1 MFNSPLPSASE
12 LPSSRQLVR
21 STAIAFTVAM
31 GLLVTVVMPSEY
43 AVDPTGLGRAMG
55 LTQMG
60 EIKISLAQ
68 EALADEAAAKNSA
81 PVVSVSAPAPAPA
94 PAPALAPAL
103 ALAPAPAAVPAPPP
117 ASVPAPVQQ
126 VAIAKPE
133 KPAAPAAKSDEVSLT
148 LKPGEGR
155 EIKLE
160 MRKGS
165 VVTYEWSASGPV
177 NHDTHGETYDAA
189 QGDFHSY
196 SKGRQVKGDKGELTA
211 LFDGTHGWFW
221 RNRTSGNVTIVLN
234 TAGDYLAVKK

>member
-1 MFNSPLPSASE
+1 MFNSPLPSANE

-21 STAIAFTVAM
+21 STAIAFAVAM

-68 EALADEAAAKNSA
+68 EALADEAAAKNPVTASTPA
-81 PVVSVSAPAPAPA
+81 PTVVAVAPPASAPA
-94 PAPALAPAL
+94 
-103 ALAPAPAAVPAPPP
+103 
-117 ASVPAPVQQ
+117 QQ
-126 VAIAKPE
+126 VAAAQPT
-133 KPAAPAAKSDEVSLT
+133 KPAAPAGKSDETSLT
-148 LKPGEGR
+148 LQPGEGR

-165 VVTYEWSASGPV
+165 VVTYAWSASGPV
-177 NHDTHGETYDAA
+177 NHDTHGETYNAA

-221 RNRTSGNVTIVLN
+221 RNRTSGNVTIVLS
-234 TAGDYLAVKK
+234 TAGDYLTVKK

>member
-1 MFNSPLPSASE
+1 
-12 LPSSRQLVR
+12 
-21 STAIAFTVAM
+21 
-31 GLLVTVVMPSEY
+31 MPSEY

-68 EALADEAAAKNSA
+68 EALADEAAAKNSTPA
-81 PVVSVSAPAPAPA
+81 VTVSAPAPAA
-94 PAPALAPAL
+94 I
-103 ALAPAPAAVPAPPP
+103 PAPPP
-117 ASVPAPVQQ
+117 VSVPVPVQQ
-126 VAIAKPE
+126 VAIAKPA
-133 KPAAPAAKSDEVSLT
+133 KSAAPAAKSDEVSLT

-234 TAGDYLAVKK
+234 TTGDYLAVKK

>member
-21 STAIAFTVAM
+21 STVIALAVAM

-60 EIKISLAQ
+60 EIKITLAA
-68 EALADEAAAKNSA
+68 EALADEAASKAA
-81 PVVSVSAPAPAPA
+81 AAPAPAPVA
-94 PAPALAPAL
+94 P
-103 ALAPAPAAVPAPPP
+103 
-117 ASVPAPVQQ
+117 PVQQ
-126 VAIAKPE
+126 VAAARQPAAPVSS
-133 KPAAPAAKSDEVSLT
+133 KPAANTKSDQVTVTLT
-148 LKPGEGR
+148 PGEGR

-160 MRKGS
+160 MLKGS
-165 VVTYEWSASGPV
+165 TVSYEWTASGPV
-177 NHDTHGETYDAA
+177 NHDTHGEVYNAA

-196 SKGRQVKGDKGELTA
+196 SKGRQVKGDKGDLTA

-221 RNRTSGNVTIVLN
+221 RNRTNADVTIVLN
-234 TAGDYLAVKK
+234 TTGDYLNVKK

>member
-12 LPSSRQLVR
+12 LPSSRQLIR
-21 STAIAFTVAM
+21 STAIAFAVAM

-60 EIKISLAQ
+60 EIKITLAQ
-68 EALADEAAAKNSA
+68 EALADEAAAKVVPPVPASTA
-81 PVVSVSAPAPAPA
+81 PARTVAPAP
-94 PAPALAPAL
+94 
-103 ALAPAPAAVPAPPP
+103 VP
-117 ASVPAPVQQ
+117 Q
-126 VAIAKPE
+126 VAVVEPAKPAVQ
-133 KPAAPAAKSDEVSLT
+133 PTAKTDEVSLT

-160 MRKGS
+160 MRKGT
-165 VVTYEWSASGPV
+165 VATYEWSASAPV
-177 NHDTHGETYDAA
+177 NHDTHGETYNAA

-234 TAGDYLAVKK
+234 TTGDYLSLKK

>member
-21 STAIAFTVAM
+21 STAIAFAVAM

-68 EALADEAAAKNSA
+68 EALADEAAAKNSPPA
-81 PVVSVSAPAPAPA
+81 VSVSAPAPAAIP
-94 PAPALAPAL
+94 
-103 ALAPAPAAVPAPPP
+103 VPPP
-117 ASVPAPVQQ
+117 ASVPVPVQQ
-126 VAIAKPE
+126 VAIAKHA

-165 VVTYEWSASGPV
+165 VVNYEWSASGPV

-234 TAGDYLAVKK
+234 ATGDYLAVKK

>member
-12 LPSSRQLVR
+12 LPSSRQLIR
-21 STAIAFTVAM
+21 STAIAFAVAM

-43 AVDPTGLGRAMG
+43 AVDPTGLGRATG

-68 EALADEAAAKNSA
+68 EALADEAAAKVLSPA
-81 PVVSVSAPAPAPA
+81 PASTVPASAPAPSV
-94 PAPALAPAL
+94 
-103 ALAPAPAAVPAPPP
+103 APAAAPQITAVEP
-117 ASVPAPVQQ
+117 ASQAEQPS
-126 VAIAKPE
+126 AK
-133 KPAAPAAKSDEVSLT
+133 KDEVSLT

-160 MRKGS
+160 MRKGML
-165 VVTYEWSASGPV
+165 VAYKWSASGPV
-177 NHDTHGETYDAA
+177 NHDTHGETYNAA

-196 SKGRQVKGDKGELTA
+196 SKGRQVKGDTGELTA

-234 TAGDYLAVKK
+234 MTGDYLNLKK

>member
-12 LPSSRQLVR
+12 LPSSRQLIR
-21 STAIAFTVAM
+21 STAIAFAVAM

-60 EIKISLAQ
+60 EIKITLAQ
-68 EALADEAAAKNSA
+68 EALADEAAAK
-81 PVVSVSAPAPAPA
+81 VVPPLPASTAPAPTVAPA
-94 PAPALAPAL
+94 PVPQV
-103 ALAPAPAAVPAPPP
+103 AAVEP
-117 ASVPAPVQQ
+117 
-126 VAIAKPE
+126 AKPAVQ
-133 KPAAPAAKSDEVSLT
+133 PTAKTDEVSLT

-160 MRKGS
+160 MRKGA
-165 VVTYEWSASGPV
+165 VATYEWSASAPV
-177 NHDTHGETYDAA
+177 NHDTHGETYNAA

-234 TAGDYLAVKK
+234 TTGDYLSLKK

>member
-68 EALADEAAAKNSA
+68 EALADEAAAKSSA
-81 PVVSVSAPAPAPA
+81 PVVSVS
-94 PAPALAPAL
+94 
-103 ALAPAPAAVPAPPP
+103 APAPAAVPAPPP

-126 VAIAKPE
+126 VAIGKPE

>member
-21 STAIAFTVAM
+21 STVIALAVAM

-43 AVDPTGLGRAMG
+43 AVDPTGVGRAMG

-60 EIKISLAQ
+60 EIKITLAQ
-68 EALADEAAAKNSA
+68 EAVADELAAQQAKA
-81 PVVSVSAPAPAPA
+81 PV
-94 PAPALAPAL
+94 
-103 ALAPAPAAVPAPPP
+103 AAVAATPT
-117 ASVPAPVQQ
+117 PAPVQ
-126 VAIAKPE
+126 APT
-133 KPAAPAAKSDEVSLT
+133 PAQQLAAAEPVQPVPQKTAAKSDEVTMT

-160 MRKGS
+160 MLKGS
-165 VVTYEWSASGPV
+165 VVSYQWTASAPV
-177 NHDTHGETYDAA
+177 NHDTHGETYNAA

-196 SKGRQVKGDKGELTA
+196 SKGRQVKGDSGELTA

-221 RNRTSGNVTIVLN
+221 RNRTSGNVTIALQ
-234 TAGDYLAVKK
+234 TSGDYLKLKK

>member
-1 MFNSPLPSASE
+1 MFNSPLPSANE
-12 LPSSRQLVR
+12 LPSSRQLIR
-21 STAIAFTVAM
+21 STAIAFAVAM

-68 EALADEAAAKNSA
+68 EALADEAATKAAVPA
-81 PVVSVSAPAPAPA
+81 PAMPVTVPEAAPAPAPQV
-94 PAPALAPAL
+94 
-103 ALAPAPAAVPAPPP
+103 AAVQPAQ
-117 ASVPAPVQQ
+117 PV
-126 VAIAKPE
+126 
-133 KPAAPAAKSDEVSLT
+133 AKSDEVSLT

-160 MRKGS
+160 MRKGT
-165 VVTYEWSASGPV
+165 VATYKWNASGPV

-189 QGDFHSY
+189 QGAFHSY
-196 SKGRQVKGDKGELTA
+196 SKGRQVQGDKGELTA

-221 RNRTSGNVTIVLN
+221 RNRTTGNVTIVLN
-234 TAGDYLAVKK
+234 TTGDYLNLKK

>member
-12 LPSSRQLVR
+12 LPSSRQLIR
-21 STAIAFTVAM
+21 STAIAFAVAI

-68 EALADEAAAKNSA
+68 EALADEAATKA
-81 PVVSVSAPAPAPA
+81 VAPAPAKPTPA
-94 PAPALAPAL
+94 PPV
-103 ALAPAPAAVPAPPP
+103 APAAAPPV
-117 ASVPAPVQQ
+117 AAVQ
-126 VAIAKPE
+126 
-133 KPAAPAAKSDEVSLT
+133 PAAKTDKVSLT
-148 LKPGEGR
+148 LKSGEGR

-160 MRKGS
+160 MRKGT
-165 VVTYEWSASGPV
+165 VVAYEWSASGPV

-196 SKGRQVKGDKGELTA
+196 SKGRQVNDDKGELIA

-234 TAGDYLAVKK
+234 TTGDYLNLKK

>member
-12 LPSSRQLVR
+12 LPSSRQLLR
-21 STAIAFTVAM
+21 STAIAFAVAM

-60 EIKISLAQ
+60 EIKITLAQ
-68 EALADEAAAKNSA
+68 EALADEAAAKVVPPAPASSA
-81 PVVSVSAPAPAPA
+81 QAATVAPAP
-94 PAPALAPAL
+94 
-103 ALAPAPAAVPAPPP
+103 VP
-117 ASVPAPVQQ
+117 Q
-126 VAIAKPE
+126 VAVVEPAKPAVQ
-133 KPAAPAAKSDEVSLT
+133 PTAKTDEVTLT

-160 MRKGS
+160 MRKGT
-165 VVTYEWSASGPV
+165 VATYEWSASAPV
-177 NHDTHGETYDAA
+177 NHDTHGETYNAA

-234 TAGDYLAVKK
+234 TTGDYLSLKK

>member
-21 STAIAFTVAM
+21 SSVIAFAVAM

-43 AVDPTGLGRAMG
+43 AVDPTGVGRAMG

-60 EIKISLAQ
+60 EIKITLAQ
-68 EALADEAAAKNSA
+68 EALADELAAQQAKA
-81 PVVSVSAPAPAPA
+81 PVAAVASTPAPAPVPVQA
-94 PAPALAPAL
+94 PAQVQQLAAVQPAQ
-103 ALAPAPAAVPAPPP
+103 PAAQK
-117 ASVPAPVQQ
+117 S
-126 VAIAKPE
+126 
-133 KPAAPAAKSDEVSLT
+133 AAKSDEVTLT

-160 MRKGS
+160 MLKGS
-165 VVTYEWSASGPV
+165 VVSYQWTASCPV
-177 NHDTHGETYDAA
+177 NHDTHGETYNAA

-196 SKGRQVKGDKGELTA
+196 SKGRQVKGDSGELTA

-221 RNRTSGNVTIVLN
+221 RNRTSGNVTIALQ
-234 TAGDYLAVKK
+234 TSGDYLNVKK

>member
-1 MFNSPLPSASE
+1 MFNSPLPSANE

-21 STAIAFTVAM
+21 STAIAFAVAM

-43 AVDPTGLGRAMG
+43 ALDPTGLGRALG

-68 EALADEAAAKNSA
+68 EALADKAPAKSPA
-81 PVVSVSAPAPAPA
+81 PVTASTPAPA
-94 PAPALAPAL
+94 
-103 ALAPAPAAVPAPPP
+103 
-117 ASVPAPVQQ
+117 QQ
-126 VAIAKPE
+126 VAAAQPAKPAT
-133 KPAAPAAKSDEVSLT
+133 PTGKSDETSLT

-165 VVTYEWSASGPV
+165 VVTYAWSASGPV
-177 NHDTHGETYDAA
+177 NHDTHGETYNAA

-221 RNRTSGNVTIVLN
+221 RNRTSGNVTIVLS
-234 TAGDYLAVKK
+234 TAGDYLSVKK

>member
-21 STAIAFTVAM
+21 STAIAFAVAM

-68 EALADEAAAKNSA
+68 EALADEAAAKNSTPA
-81 PVVSVSAPAPAPA
+81 VTVSAPAPAA
-94 PAPALAPAL
+94 I
-103 ALAPAPAAVPAPPP
+103 PAPPP
-117 ASVPAPVQQ
+117 VSVPVPVQQ
-126 VAIAKPE
+126 VAIAKPA
-133 KPAAPAAKSDEVSLT
+133 KSAAPAAKSDEVSLT

-189 QGDFHSY
+189 QGDFQSY

-234 TAGDYLAVKK
+234 TTGDYLAVKK

>member
-12 LPSSRQLVR
+12 LPSSRQLLR
-21 STAIAFTVAM
+21 STAIALATAM

-55 LTQMG
+55 LTQKG

-68 EALADEAAAKNSA
+68 EALADEAAAKVAMPA
-81 PVVSVSAPAPAPA
+81 PATTVAATTVAPAP
-94 PAPALAPAL
+94 
-103 ALAPAPAAVPAPPP
+103 VP
-117 ASVPAPVQQ
+117 Q
-126 VAIAKPE
+126 VAVVEPAKPAV
-133 KPAAPAAKSDEVSLT
+133 KPAAKTDEVSLT

-160 MRKGS
+160 MRKGT
-165 VVTYEWSASGPV
+165 VVAYEWSASGPV

-196 SKGRQVKGDKGELTA
+196 NKGRQVNGDKGELTA

-221 RNRTSGNVTIVLN
+221 RNRTSSNVTIVLN
-234 TAGDYLAVKK
+234 TAGDYLNLKK

>member
-21 STAIAFTVAM
+21 STVIALAVAM

-60 EIKISLAQ
+60 EIKITLAA
-68 EALADEAAAKNSA
+68 EALADEAASKAA
-81 PVVSVSAPAPAPA
+81 AAPAPAPVVAAA
-94 PAPALAPAL
+94 PAPAPVAP
-103 ALAPAPAAVPAPPP
+103 
-117 ASVPAPVQQ
+117 PVQQ
-126 VAIAKPE
+126 VAAAPQ
-133 KPAAPAAKSDEVSLT
+133 PAAPVSSKPGANTKSDQVTVTLT
-148 LKPGEGR
+148 PGEGR

-160 MRKGS
+160 MLKGS
-165 VVTYEWSASGPV
+165 TVSYEWTASGPV
-177 NHDTHGETYDAA
+177 NHDTHGEIYNAA

-196 SKGRQVKGDKGELTA
+196 SKGRQVKGDKGDLTA

-221 RNRTSGNVTIVLN
+221 RNRTNADVTIVLN
-234 TAGDYLAVKK
+234 TTGDYLNVKK

>member
-81 PVVSVSAPAPAPA
+81 PVVSVSAPAPA
-94 PAPALAPAL
+94 
-103 ALAPAPAAVPAPPP
+103 AVPAPPP

-165 VVTYEWSASGPV
+165 IVNYEWSASGPV

>member
-12 LPSSRQLVR
+12 LPSSRQLIR
-21 STAIAFTVAM
+21 STAIAFAVAM

-60 EIKISLAQ
+60 EIKITLAQ
-68 EALADEAAAKNSA
+68 EALADEAAAKVVPPA
-81 PVVSVSAPAPAPA
+81 PASSAPAPT
-94 PAPALAPAL
+94 
-103 ALAPAPAAVPAPPP
+103 LAPAPVPQVAAVEP
-117 ASVPAPVQQ
+117 
-126 VAIAKPE
+126 AKPAVQ
-133 KPAAPAAKSDEVSLT
+133 PTAKTDEVSLT

-160 MRKGS
+160 MRKGT
-165 VVTYEWSASGPV
+165 VATYEWSASAPV
-177 NHDTHGETYDAA
+177 NHDTHGETYNAA

-234 TAGDYLAVKK
+234 TTGDYLSLKK

>member
-1 MFNSPLPSASE
+1 MFNSPLPSANE

-21 STAIAFTVAM
+21 STAIAFAVAM

-43 AVDPTGLGRAMG
+43 AIDPTGLGRAMG

-68 EALADEAAAKNSA
+68 EALADEATTKATVPA
-81 PVVSVSAPAPAPA
+81 PAIPAPAPSVA
-94 PAPALAPAL
+94 PAPIP
-103 ALAPAPAAVPAPPP
+103 PVAAVEPSRQAEQP
-117 ASVPAPVQQ
+117 S
-126 VAIAKPE
+126 AK
-133 KPAAPAAKSDEVSLT
+133 KDEVSLT

-160 MRKGS
+160 MRKGAA
-165 VVTYEWSASGPV
+165 VAYEWSASGPV
-177 NHDTHGETYDAA
+177 NHDTHGETYNAA

-196 SKGRQVKGDKGELTA
+196 SKGRQVKGDKGELIA

-234 TAGDYLAVKK
+234 TTGDYLNLKK

>member
-12 LPSSRQLVR
+12 LPSSRQLIR
-21 STAIAFTVAM
+21 STAIAFAVAM

-68 EALADEAAAKNSA
+68 EALADEAAAKVPSPAPASTVAASA
-81 PVVSVSAPAPAPA
+81 PIPSVAPAPVPQV
-94 PAPALAPAL
+94 
-103 ALAPAPAAVPAPPP
+103 AAVEP
-117 ASVPAPVQQ
+117 ASQAEQPL
-126 VAIAKPE
+126 AKQ
-133 KPAAPAAKSDEVSLT
+133 DEVSLT

-160 MRKGS
+160 MRKGAI
-165 VVTYEWSASGPV
+165 VAYKWSASGPV
-177 NHDTHGETYDAA
+177 NYDTHGETYNAA

-196 SKGRQVKGDKGELTA
+196 SKGRQVKGDTGELTA

-234 TAGDYLAVKK
+234 TAGDYLNLKK

>member
-1 MFNSPLPSASE
+1 MFNSPLPSANE

-21 STAIAFTVAM
+21 STVIAFAVAM

-60 EIKISLAQ
+60 EIKRSLTQ
-68 EALADEAAAKNSA
+68 EALADEAAAKKA
-81 PVVSVSAPAPAPA
+81 APAPEPA
-94 PAPALAPAL
+94 T
-103 ALAPAPAAVPAPPP
+103 VPEATP
-117 ASVPAPVQQ
+117 ASVPVPVQQ
-126 VAIAKPE
+126 VAIAKPA
-133 KPAAPAAKSDEVSLT
+133 KPAVPAAKSDEVSLT

-165 VVTYEWSASGPV
+165 VAAYEWSASGPV

-234 TAGDYLAVKK
+234 TTGDYLAVKK

>member
-12 LPSSRQLVR
+12 LPSSRQLIR
-21 STAIAFTVAM
+21 STAIAFAVAM

-68 EALADEAAAKNSA
+68 EALADEAATK
-81 PVVSVSAPAPAPA
+81 APAPATPAPSAA
-94 PAPALAPAL
+94 PAPVP
-103 ALAPAPAAVPAPPP
+103 PVAAVQPAKL
-117 ASVPAPVQQ
+117 AVL
-126 VAIAKPE
+126 
-133 KPAAPAAKSDEVSLT
+133 PAAKNDEVSLT
-148 LKPGEGR
+148 LEPGEGR

-160 MRKGS
+160 MRKGT
-165 VVTYEWSASGPV
+165 VVTYEWNASGPV

-234 TAGDYLAVKK
+234 TTGDYLNLKK

>member
-21 STAIAFTVAM
+21 STAIAFAVAM

-68 EALADEAAAKNSA
+68 EALADEAAAKNSPPA
-81 PVVSVSAPAPAPA
+81 VSVSAPAPAAIPA
-94 PAPALAPAL
+94 PS
-103 ALAPAPAAVPAPPP
+103 P
-117 ASVPAPVQQ
+117 ASVPVPVQQ
-126 VAIAKPE
+126 VAIAKPA
-133 KPAAPAAKSDEVSLT
+133 KPAPAAKSDEVSLT

-165 VVTYEWSASGPV
+165 VVNYEWSASGPV

-234 TAGDYLAVKK
+234 TTGDYLAVKK

>member
-1 MFNSPLPSASE
+1 MFNSPLPSANE
-12 LPSSRQLVR
+12 LPSSHQLVR
-21 STAIAFTVAM
+21 STVIAFAVAM
-31 GLLVTVVMPSEY
+31 GLLVTIVMPSEY
-43 AVDPTGLGRAMG
+43 ALDPTGLGRAMG

-68 EALADEAAAKNSA
+68 EALADEAAAKN
-81 PVVSVSAPAPAPA
+81 PAPSASTPV
-94 PAPALAPAL
+94 PEPS
-103 ALAPAPAAVPAPPP
+103 AVPAAPP
-117 ASVPAPVQQ
+117 ASVSVPVQP
-126 VAIAKPE
+126 VAIAKPA

-160 MRKGS
+160 MHKGS
-165 VVTYEWSASGPV
+165 VVTYKWSASGPV
-177 NHDTHGETYDAA
+177 NHDTHGETYNAA

-234 TAGDYLAVKK
+234 TTGDYLTVKK

>member
-1 MFNSPLPSASE
+1 MFNSPLPSVSE

-21 STAIAFTVAM
+21 STAIAFAVAM
-31 GLLVTVVMPSEY
+31 GLLITVVMPSEY

-68 EALADEAAAKNSA
+68 EALADEAAANNSSPA
-81 PVVSVSAPAPAPA
+81 ASAPAPAPA
-94 PAPALAPAL
+94 PA
-103 ALAPAPAAVPAPPP
+103 AVPATPP

-126 VAIAKPE
+126 VAIAKPA

-234 TAGDYLAVKK
+234 TTGDYLAVKK